1 MYLETIA
8 TDSTMTSRT
17 LGLPRETPRDKNI
30 ANIVENQE
38 AHNALLAVLIFVAL
52 CVQDLFWLRLLLW
65 FIILS
70 QYSAGSQAILKL
82 SSNKEVWLFL
92 HSLLSFF
99 KQDLWLR
106 AHPKSCCRVQNV
118 FGRARSL
125 AAGCKTCSGAPEALL
140 QGCKTRSGAP
150 EALLQGCNWE
160 TDYSGHAYKMQF
172 AAMWKLH
179 SVI

>member
-1 MYLETIA
+1 MRARL
-8 TDSTMTSRT
+8 
-17 LGLPRETPRDKNI
+17 
-30 ANIVENQE
+30 
-38 AHNALLAVLIFVAL
+38 VLTT
-52 CVQDLFWLRLLLW
+52 LLLW

-118 FGRARSL
+118 FGRTRNL
-125 AAGCKTCSGAPEALL
+125 AAGCKTRSGVPETLL
-140 QGCKTRSGAP
+140 QGAKRVRARPKPCCRDAKRVRARPNTFCTNVTEKQTTQDTLTKCNLLP
-150 EALLQGCNWE
+150 CENYTALF
-160 TDYSGHAYKMQF
+160 KM
-172 AAMWKLH
+172 
-179 SVI
+179 V